1 MEYCFL
7 IPEEDVKHYDF
18 VWNLVKAV
26 DFQNWYYNEKKY
38 IIKYIKNAKLE
49 KIKENEIPVGSLD
62 FVLANINK
70 KVHPINIPKSLATPY
85 FLKRKIWQDVFLPLD
100 DPKLVQSIEENFENS
115 FFVKTQDKYKDF
127 CDIISLCDLKH
138 LTPQKYFISEKKDII
153 SEWRSFIFNDKLVG
167 LQNYDGDF
175 TCFPDTDFLK
185 KCIDCYTNSPRAYTL
200 DIGIG
205 QKKENFIIEVHP
217 FVSCGLYGFEDYRIL
232 PQMIISGFKSL

>member
-7 IPEEDVKHYDF
+7 IPEEDVKLYDF

-26 DFQNWYYNEKKY
+26 DFQNWYYNENKY
-38 IIKYIKNAKLE
+38 IVKYVKDTKIE
-49 KIKENEIPVGSLD
+49 KINENEIPVGSLE
-62 FVLANINK
+62 FVLTNINK
-70 KVHPINIPKSLATPY
+70 KVYPINIPKSLATPY
-85 FLKRKIWQDVFLPLD
+85 FLKRKVWQGIFLPSD
-100 DPKLVQSIEENFENS
+100 DPDLIQSIEENFKNS
-115 FFVKTQDKYKDF
+115 FFVKTQDRYKDF
-127 CDIISLCDLKH
+127 CDIVSLCDLKH
-138 LTPQKYFISEKKDII
+138 LTPQRYLISEKKVII

-175 TCFPDTDFLK
+175 TCFPDIDFLK
-185 KCIDCYTNSPRAYTL
+185 KCIDCYTDSPRAYTL